1 MNNIQKI
8 DQTSTR
14 PSLSDQDLIDHY
26 ARMALMPGAVDH
38 ARHQVMEMEKHPTKM
53 YLGLGKAV
61 KQRMNELNDL
71 SNQFQD

>member
-1 MNNIQKI
+1 MNNTLKTNQIL
-8 DQTSTR
+8 SR
-14 PSLSDQDLIDHY
+14 PLLLDQDLIDHY

>member
-1 MNNIQKI
+1 MNNTPKT
-8 DQTSTR
+8 DLTSTR

-26 ARMALMPGAVDH
+26 ARMALMSGAVDH

-61 KQRMNELNDL
+61 KQRMKELNA
-71 SNQFQD
+71 NINN

>member
-1 MNNIQKI
+1 MIE
-8 DQTSTR
+8 
-14 PSLSDQDLIDHY
+14 HY
-26 ARMALMPGAVDH
+26 ARMALMLGAVDH

-71 SNQFQD
+71 SNQLQD